1 MAADEFLSDAI
12 SSENVEEALGSE
24 PTLPSAANTEAPFAI
39 ISPTK
44 IKLGPVAKQWAQEH
58 GLSLEQMARWL
69 LTAEAQRQAG
79 LAQRVGES

>member
-24 PTLPSAANTEAPFAI
+24 PTLPSAANTEAPFEI

-44 IKLGPVAKQWAQEH
+44 IKLGPEAKAWAQAH
-58 GLSLEQMARWL
+58 GMSLTQMARWL
-69 LTAEAQRQAG
+69 LSQDAQRQAG
-79 LAQRVGES
+79 QIQMEGQN

>member
-1 MAADEFLSDAI
+1 MEDEFLSDAP
-12 SSENVEEALGSE
+12 A
-24 PTLPSAANTEAPFAI
+24 PTNDMQFEI

-44 IKLGPVAKQWAQEH
+44 IKLGPVAKYWAQEH
-58 GLSLEQMARWL
+58 GMSLEQMARWL